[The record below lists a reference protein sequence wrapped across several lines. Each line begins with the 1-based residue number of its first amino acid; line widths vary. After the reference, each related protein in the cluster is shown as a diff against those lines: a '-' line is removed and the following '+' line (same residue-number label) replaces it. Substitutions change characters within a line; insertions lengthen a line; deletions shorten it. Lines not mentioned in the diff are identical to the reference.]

1 MSSVAFGAL
10 QTRREKS
17 ESGTSKSE
25 QPPGLNS
32 YIDVLAALVPA
43 EVLAI
48 HALVV
53 AAVTTPNPDGQPTV
67 TDAATLR
74 LAFWLLMGL
83 SAALFVLGRRPVP
96 TPAVVR
102 QQSAGTVPFWQ
113 RWEWQDW
120 IRCLIPPAAF
130 VGWAML
136 EPTSVWNAVAPHM
149 SGAMRILIPLVG
161 AVLLAAV
168 TKALATHA
176 DKEPSP
182 AQMSERAALQQAVQH
197 ANAERTQLAEE
208 LARAQEAQRNTVK
221 SAEAAGRGQPQAG
234 PGEPAQPLAE
244 PQQSVPDTITAER
257 SATVPGAGADD
268 QERVPKWVYGG

>member
-17 ESGTSKSE
+17 DSGTSKSE

-48 HALVV
+48 HALVI
-53 AAVTTPNPDGQPTV
+53 AAVTTPNPHGQATI

-74 LAFWLLMGL
+74 LAFWLLIAM
-83 SAALFVLGRRPVP
+83 SAALFILGRRPVP

-102 QQSAGTVPFWQ
+102 QQSAGPVPLWQ

-120 IRCLIPPAAF
+120 IRLLIPPAAF

-149 SGAMRILIPLVG
+149 SSGTRILIPLVG

-168 TKALATHA
+168 TKALTSHA
-176 DKEPSP
+176 DKKSSP
-182 AQMSERAALQQAVQH
+182 ALISERSVLQQALQR
-197 ANAERTQLAEE
+197 ANAENAQLAQE
-208 LARAQEAQRNTVK
+208 LRHTEGATHDAAMR
-221 SAEAAGRGQPQAG
+221 AEAAGTGQPLAG
-234 PGEPAQPLAE
+234 PGEPAQ
-244 PQQSVPDTITAER
+244 QITEHKQGSPGAIPAER
-257 SATVPGAGADD
+257 SATPPGIGAEN
-268 QERVPKWVYGG
+268 QEPVPKWVYGS

>member
-17 ESGTSKSE
+17 DSGTSKSE

-48 HALVV
+48 HALVI
-53 AAVTTPNPDGQPTV
+53 AAVTTPNPHGQATI

-74 LAFWLLMGL
+74 LAFWLLIGM
-83 SAALFVLGRRPVP
+83 SAALFILGRRPVA

-102 QQSAGTVPFWQ
+102 QQSAGTVPLWQ

-120 IRCLIPPAAF
+120 IRLLIPPAAF

-136 EPTSVWNAVAPHM
+136 EPTSVWNAMAPHM
-149 SGAMRILIPLVG
+149 SSGTRILIPLVG

-168 TKALATHA
+168 TKALTSHA
-176 DKEPSP
+176 DKKPSP
-182 AQMSERAALQQAVQH
+182 ALISERSALQQALQR
-197 ANAERTQLAEE
+197 ANAEKAE
-208 LARAQEAQRNTVK
+208 LAQELTHTGAKHDPATR
-221 SAEAAGRGQPQAG
+221 AEAAGTGQPLAG
-234 PGEPAQPLAE
+234 PGEPAQLAE
-244 PQQSVPDTITAER
+244 HKQQGSPGAIPAEP
-257 SATVPGAGADD
+257 SATPPGKGAEN
-268 QERVPKWVYGG
+268 QEPVPKWVYGS

>member
-17 ESGTSKSE
+17 ASGTSKSE

-48 HALVV
+48 HALVI
-53 AAVTTPNPDGQPTV
+53 AAVTTPNRGGQPTI

-96 TPAVVR
+96 APAVVR
-102 QQSAGTVPFWQ
+102 QESAGAVPLWQ

-120 IRCLIPPAAF
+120 IRILIPPAAF
-130 VGWAML
+130 AGWAML
-136 EPTSVWNAVAPHM
+136 EPTSVWSAVAPHM
-149 SGAMRILIPLVG
+149 SSGTRILIPLVG

-176 DKEPSP
+176 DKKPSP
-182 AQMSERAALQQAVQH
+182 VQMDERSALRRAAQR
-197 ANAERTQLAEE
+197 ANAEKAQLAEQ
-208 LARAQEAQRNTVK
+208 LARTQKSQRSAVG
-221 SAEAAGRGQPQAG
+221 SAEAAGPSQPPAG
-234 PGEPAQPLAE
+234 PGDAAPPPGAPQPPNSGATTADSPAT
-244 PQQSVPDTITAER
+244 S
-257 SATVPGAGADD
+257 PGAGTED
-268 QERVPKWVYGG
+268 QEPVPKWVAG